1 MEKKLQS
8 EKSDEQRLSIEVE
21 QLEKSIN
28 DLENAVKHYRE
39 LRYGLDLK
47 VNPLNVNYLYYM
59 LFIRYPSKE

>member
-28 DLENAVKHYRE
+28 NLENEVKHYRE

-47 VNPLNVNYLYYM
+47 VNPLNVNYLYYI